1 MKFHITFVILF
12 SVPVCSK
19 YTTSLFFICYIKYK
33 IEFSISLEF
42 RESWYGDN
50 CHQQC
55 IGHCRYNST
64 CNHVTGQCERGCAAG
79 WTGTL
84 CDRGF
89 FVFFTIQNQIT
100 NHFYSKLDD
109 DYLSKI
115 ALSFRDRH
123 SQFQFY
129 E

>member
-1 MKFHITFVILF
+1 M
-12 SVPVCSK
+12 
-19 YTTSLFFICYIKYK
+19 
-33 IEFSISLEF
+33 
-42 RESWYGDN
+42 
-50 CHQQC
+50 
-55 IGHCRYNST
+55 
-64 CNHVTGQCERGCAAG
+64 TGQCSRGCAAG

-84 CDRGF
+84 CDKGLS
-89 FVFFTIQNQIT
+89 VCFTIQNQIT

-129 E
+129 EKLCCQGKQCLFKVQDMFHLI

>member
-1 MKFHITFVILF
+1 MQFRFQYVQNIRHPSFVFVILN
-12 SVPVCSK
+12 
-19 YTTSLFFICYIKYK
+19 TTTKDFKK
-33 IEFSISLEF
+33 IELSLSLEG
-42 RESWYGDN
+42 REGWYGDN
-50 CHQQC
+50 CRHQCLGQC
-55 IGHCRYNST
+55 RDNTT
-64 CNHVTGQCERGCAAG
+64 CNHVTRQCARGCAAG

-84 CDRGF
+84 GDRGL
-89 FVFFTIQNQIT
+89 FVCFTIQNQIT